1 MYPPSGVVGA
11 LCCGDLTE
19 GNKSEVGLATFTGSN
34 YSPFIIFSPLCCC
47 PGVDCGVWGVLT
59 RPRS

>member
-47 PGVDCGVWGVLT
+47 PGVDCGVGGC
-59 RPRS
+59 